1 MSELDGIRREQ
12 LRAKEAGQSGESGAL
27 KDRPEGKQAKLSLT
41 EIVAGSDKL
50 AHGLRKDADKG
61 GHSTFAA
68 LFGLGLLKQLDQASQ
83 TKEFKWM
90 AARGNVRELAQV
102 YGRKFLQ
109 PGKAEIKKEKTLLQ
123 EDKELELRAKRQ
135 AETSQKVDDELSEES
150 RKEAKQPEEDEGLKT
165 REDEREEEEIAKD
178 LQFEKIYDEEDYL
191 EELKRATELAL
202 GIDEEHTKGRQVFK
216 SLEKIQPHDM
226 AQAAAALAAH
236 GLSKKRLRECIKN
249 LANGKIIVV
258 GDLLIDEL
266 LEGKPERI
274 SREAPVLILE
284 HMETE
289 LIPGG
294 AANTAHNITA
304 LGASCHAIGVCG
316 KDEYAAKLATLLEK
330 FGITHSLVQDPSR
343 PTTVKTRILS
353 RSYAIR
359 QQLLRLDRISH
370 ATIDSVVQS
379 LLSERLERAANGY
392 NAVIL
397 SDYRAGVISD
407 NVIAT
412 SRKVAAQHGLLY
424 VIDAQEGFERFQAAT
439 LLTPNQ
445 PDAEK
450 AVGYTFDTR
459 EKLLKG
465 GQDLL
470 LLTGAQ
476 AILITRGPEGMVLFR
491 TGQPPVYMPVFNRSE
506 VFDVTGAG
514 DTVVATMTL
523 ALSTGSSVEEAMAL
537 GNLAAGIVVRK
548 PGTAVTSQEELIE
561 NLEQV
566 NLAE

>member
-1 MSELDGIRREQ
+1 
-12 LRAKEAGQSGESGAL
+12 
-27 KDRPEGKQAKLSLT
+27 
-41 EIVAGSDKL
+41 
-50 AHGLRKDADKG
+50 
-61 GHSTFAA
+61 
-68 LFGLGLLKQLDQASQ
+68 
-83 TKEFKWM
+83 
-90 AARGNVRELAQV
+90 
-102 YGRKFLQ
+102 
-109 PGKAEIKKEKTLLQ
+109 
-123 EDKELELRAKRQ
+123 
-135 AETSQKVDDELSEES
+135 
-150 RKEAKQPEEDEGLKT
+150 
-165 REDEREEEEIAKD
+165 
-178 LQFEKIYDEEDYL
+178 
-191 EELKRATELAL
+191 
-202 GIDEEHTKGRQVFK
+202 VFK
-216 SLEKIQPHDM
+216 NLEKIQPHDM

-249 LANGKIIVV
+249 LAKGKVMVV

-304 LGASCHAIGVCG
+304 LGASCHAVGVCG
-316 KDEYAAKLATLLEK
+316 KDEYAAKLAALLEK
-330 FGITHSLVQDPSR
+330 YSITHSLVQDPSR

-379 LLSERLERAANGY
+379 LLSERIERAASGY
-392 NAVIL
+392 NAIIL

-407 NVIAT
+407 GVIAT
-412 SRKVAAQHGLLY
+412 SRKVAAQQGLLY

-445 PDAEK
+445 PDAET
-450 AVGYTFDTR
+450 AVGYAFDTP

-465 GQDLL
+465 GEDLL
-470 LLTGAQ
+470 VLTGAQ

-491 TGQPPVYMPVFNRSE
+491 TGHSPVHMPVFNRSE

-523 ALSTGSSVEEAMAL
+523 ALSTGSTPEEAMAL

-548 PGTAVTSQEELIE
+548 PGTAVTTQEELIE

-566 NLAE
+566 ALSE